1 MGTAA
6 GKGWSDRHAFR
17 VPARPEV
24 ITGTAP
30 SSARSLLAQQF
41 NRTHAKAL
49 MSSRVLIAE
58 DDYLQAKWLK
68 LVVECEGCLV
78 CGIVASGAEAVAMAI
93 NLRPDVVLMDF
104 RLGDRID
111 GARAAELIQGH
122 RFCRVVFVT
131 GYADPV
137 TTARINKVRHDGII
151 YKPAR
156 AQDLAAVIG
165 RTGP

>member
-1 MGTAA
+1 
-6 GKGWSDRHAFR
+6 
-17 VPARPEV
+17 
-24 ITGTAP
+24 
-30 SSARSLLAQQF
+30 
-41 NRTHAKAL
+41 
-49 MSSRVLIAE
+49 MSCRVLIAE
-58 DDYLQAKWLK
+58 DDHLQAKWLK
-68 LVVECEGCLV
+68 LVVECEGCSV

-165 RTGP
+165 RTGL